1 MAEGPKKTPPFKGP
15 SESKTFDEQWQIENE
30 LLEISMQES
39 IRQRKERDKKKCLKN
54 AKPVVK
60 NSV

>member
-15 SESKTFDEQWQIENE
+15 SESKTFDEQWQTENE

-39 IRQRKERDKKKCLKN
+39 IRQKKKEIKRN
-54 AKPVVK
+54 V
-60 NSV
+60 